1 MTVSLRL
8 LELFRHASN
17 WKGWL
22 CWLALHEPQTTA
34 LVASIHLSWSFSSDK
49 SENSRASVASRSLG

>member
-1 MTVSLRL
+1 MAVSLRL

-22 CWLALHEPQTTA
+22 CWLALHEPQTTS
-34 LVASIHLSWSFSSDK
+34 LVAQHSPILEFQQ
-49 SENSRASVASRSLG
+49 R